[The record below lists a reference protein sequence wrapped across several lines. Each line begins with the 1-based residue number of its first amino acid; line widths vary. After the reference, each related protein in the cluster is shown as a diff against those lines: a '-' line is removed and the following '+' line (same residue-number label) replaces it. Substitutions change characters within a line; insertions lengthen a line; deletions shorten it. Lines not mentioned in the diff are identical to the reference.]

1 MCNYENKKGLI
12 KMYKFSDNVAW
23 VQEDDEYL
31 LANYNTGKV
40 CIISGTGIDI
50 LNCILEEMNLEQ
62 IITTL
67 KNKYNDT
74 DDLSMEKDIEN
85 FIFDLIRKEYL
96 KNEG

>member
-1 MCNYENKKGLI
+1 
-12 KMYKFSDNVAW
+12 MYKFSDNVAW

>member
-40 CIISGTGIDI
+40 CIIRGTGIDI

-74 DDLSMEKDIEN
+74 NDLNIEKDIEN
-85 FIFDLIRKEYL
+85 FIFDLIGKEYL